1 MRARAGTV
9 TLAALLAAA
18 RNAGSS
24 IKDMRFI
31 CAGAGSAG
39 LGVCAQVRRPK
50 RESAQAGVGPKRER
64 PKWESAQAGIG
75 LSGSR
80 PKWEWA

>member
-1 MRARAGTV
+1 MCARAWAGTGTV

-39 LGVCAQVRRPK
+39 LGVCAQVRRT
-50 RESAQAGVGPKRER
+50 
-64 PKWESAQAGIG
+64 QAGIG
-75 LSGSR
+75 ASGIWTE
-80 PKWEWA
+80 WESD

>member
-1 MRARAGTV
+1 MWYMYARARAGTGTV

-39 LGVCAQVRRPK
+39 LGVCAQVGAHRRKRECGVSGIRPK
-50 RESAQAGVGPKRER
+50 REPALSAV
-64 PKWESAQAGIG
+64 
-75 LSGSR
+75 SGNR
-80 PKWEWA
+80 L

>member
-1 MRARAGTV
+1 MVVCTYAICVYLYTHARARAGTGTV

-39 LGVCAQVRRPK
+39 LGVCAQVHI
-50 RESAQAGVGPKRER
+50 GV
-64 PKWESAQAGIG
+64 
-75 LSGSR
+75 SGNA
-80 PKWEWA
+80 P